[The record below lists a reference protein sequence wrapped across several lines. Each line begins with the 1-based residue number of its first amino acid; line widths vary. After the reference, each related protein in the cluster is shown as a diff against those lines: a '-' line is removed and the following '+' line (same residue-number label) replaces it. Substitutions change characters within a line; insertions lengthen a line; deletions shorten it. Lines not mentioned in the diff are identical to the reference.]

1 MKLLGVD
8 KDGNDKYKW
17 LYSEWA
23 LTYRVGWGHICSAAS
38 LIWHYTED
46 PVITTGDASGR
57 KSVDVKDADGILK
70 IEEAGWL
77 CIRGTSE
84 ILKVPV
90 EITFH
95 NQTDLVRVSV
105 LSVTK
110 EFMEADYK
118 NFNLSMC
125 QFMDSIELAMYN

>member
-1 MKLLGVD
+1 MKLMGVE
-8 KDGNDKYKW
+8 KDGGW
-17 LYSEWA
+17 LYSEWR

-38 LIWHYTED
+38 LIWHYTDD
-46 PVITTGDASGR
+46 PQLMMGDANGINHIT
-57 KSVDVKDADGILK
+57 VTDADEILK
-70 IEEAGWL
+70 LEEYGWL
-77 CIRGTSE
+77 SIRGTSQM
-84 ILKVPV
+84 LKVPV
-90 EITFH
+90 EITFY

-105 LSVTK
+105 LSVTE